1 MKRLTFLAV
10 LLVFVG
16 SVCADGLVG
25 HWEFEGNADD
35 SSGNDYHGV
44 ITQTSPSSTH
54 SFVARPFGGQAF
66 ESLDGSYINITG
78 SGAIGWADF
87 QTSSMSIAMW
97 VKSSESTSGA
107 TLISKGSD
115 AYEISQYG
123 ATSYGRVKAYANGPG
138 ALAGSTGAPYIGSTC
153 FDGQWHH
160 IVSVLDR
167 SVDRHK
173 IYLDGELT
181 GTNYSLTT
189 DSDPM
194 VTNSNDLA
202 ISANPAAGTDY
213 YFRGA
218 IDDVRLMMSGFMIV
232 L

>member
-1 MKRLTFLAV
+1 MKKILFLAV

-16 SVCADGLVG
+16 SVCADVTTGLVG

-44 ITQTSPSSTH
+44 ITQTSPANTH
-54 SFVARPFGGQAF
+54 SFVAGPFGGQAF
-66 ESLDGSYINITG
+66 QSLDGCYIDITG
-78 SGAIGWADF
+78 SGAQSWADF
-87 QTSSMSIAMW
+87 QTSSMTISMW

-115 AYEISQYG
+115 AYEISQYSTVS
-123 ATSYGRVKAYANGPG
+123 AGRVKAYANGPG
-138 ALAGSTGAPYIGSTC
+138 ASVGDTGAPYIGSTC

-160 IVSVLDR
+160 IVSVLSR
-167 SVDRHK
+167 SGNSHK

-181 GTNYSLTT
+181 GTNYILI
-189 DSDPM
+189 
-194 VTNSNDLA
+194 VTIWQLA
-202 ISANPAAGTDY
+202 PTRRQGQAIIS
-213 YFRGA
+213 
-218 IDDVRLMMSGFMIV
+218 VVQLMMSGFMIA